1 MGKVTS
7 LMISVC
13 FLLSCKQKSVVD
25 TSFYFWRTQY
35 KQHKSEIRYLEQF
48 KSKSIYVR
56 IMDVDFNPDLQ
67 QAAPV
72 SPITF
77 SDPLPEAI
85 DIIPVV
91 FIVNQVFT
99 RLDSAQR
106 AVLAGRIAT
115 FVTAKVKQAGKRGFT
130 ALQIDCD
137 WTKTTRDS
145 YFDFLEKL
153 EAHPLLRGKMLSVTL
168 RLHQVKNIA
177 SSGIPPVER
186 AMLMC
191 YNMGNLR
198 KYGPQNSILDQ
209 EEMNVYLKDYLENY
223 PLKLD
228 VALPVFEWAVVFRNA
243 AYAGISRHISKAQL
257 QDKKLFKQKDN
268 SILYELQVDYPAAGL
283 KRGDII
289 RWEDISAEELLET
302 SGFLARHLKPADR
315 NIVFYHLDTNLL
327 KQFTDEDLQK
337 VIAKF

>member
-1 MGKVTS
+1 
-7 LMISVC
+7 
-13 FLLSCKQKSVVD
+13 
-25 TSFYFWRTQY
+25 
-35 KQHKSEIRYLEQF
+35 
-48 KSKSIYVR
+48 
-56 IMDVDFNPDLQ
+56 MDVDFNPDLQ

-72 SPITF
+72 SPIKF
-77 SDPLPEAI
+77 SDPLPKAV

-99 RLDSAQR
+99 KLDSIQR
-106 AVLAGRIAT
+106 TALAGRIAT
-115 FVTAKVKQAGKRGFT
+115 FVAAKVKQAGKSGYT

-137 WTKTTRDS
+137 WTKSTRDS
-145 YFDFLEKL
+145 YFDFLQQLK
-153 EAHPLLRGKMLSVTL
+153 AHPLLRGKMLSVTL

-177 SSGIPPVER
+177 SSGIPPVEN

-198 KYGPQNSILDQ
+198 KYGSQNSILDLQ
-209 EEMNVYLKDYLENY
+209 EMNVYLKDYLENY

-228 VALPVFEWAVVFRNA
+228 VALPVFEWAVVFRDA
-243 AYAGISRHISKAQL
+243 AYAGISRHIRKAQL
-257 QDKKLFKQKDN
+257 QDKKLFKQRDN
-268 SILYELQVDYPAAGL
+268 FNLYELLVDYPAGGL

-302 SGFLARHLKPADR
+302 AGFLARHLKSADR

-327 KQFTDEDLQK
+327 KHFTDEDLRK

>member
-1 MGKVTS
+1 
-7 LMISVC
+7 MISVC
-13 FLLSCKQKSVVD
+13 FLLSCKQRPVVN
-25 TSFYFWRTQY
+25 TSFYFWRTNYQ
-35 KQHKSEIRYLEQF
+35 QNKSEISYLQRF
-48 KSKSIYVR
+48 KSKSLYVR

-72 SPITF
+72 SPIKF
-77 SDPLPEAI
+77 SDPLPKAV

-99 RLDSAQR
+99 KLDSIQR
-106 AVLAGRIAT
+106 TALAGRIAT
-115 FVTAKVKQAGKRGFT
+115 FVAAKVKQAGKSGYT

-137 WTKTTRDS
+137 WTRSTRDS
-145 YFDFLEKL
+145 YFDFLQQLK
-153 EAHPLLRGKMLSVTL
+153 AHPLLRGKMLSVTL

-177 SSGIPPVER
+177 SSGIPPVEN

-198 KYGPQNSILDQ
+198 KYGSQNSILDLQ
-209 EEMNVYLKDYLENY
+209 EMNVYLKDYLENY

-228 VALPVFEWAVVFRNA
+228 VALPVFEWAVVFRDA
-243 AYAGISRHISKAQL
+243 AYAGISRHIRKAQL
-257 QDKKLFKQKDN
+257 QDKKLFKQRDN
-268 SILYELQVDYPAAGL
+268 SILYELLVDYPAGGL

-302 SGFLARHLKPADR
+302 AGFLARHLKPADR
-315 NIVFYHLDTNLL
+315 NVVFYHLDTNLL
-327 KQFTDEDLQK
+327 KHFTDEELQK